1 MAAPNEV
8 TNFISVLLLFTSLPT
23 HSSSQQQPDHHTVL
37 DIRDFWG
44 APLSTLW
51 NSSLH
56 YCSWSGI
63 QCNPSFSVIT
73 LSLSNLNITS
83 PSVPPSICRLPHLSS
98 LDLSLNNLGGP
109 FPTTL
114 YNCTNLGALDLSQ
127 NLFVGAIPHDA
138 DRLSPNL
145 TLLHLSSNNFSG
157 GVPASLARL
166 TSLVS
171 LTLNDNL
178 LDGPVADL
186 GNLTNLETLSIAD
199 NPFPPHPFPNWVGRL
214 LSLKNL
220 CLSSANLTGP
230 IPASLGNL
238 TNLEMLTLANNP
250 FPPHPFPDWVGRLL
264 SLKDLRLRSTNL
276 HGPIP
281 ASLGGLSALE
291 TFDAAK
297 NGLTGPIPGPVW
309 RMGSL
314 KYLYLFENRF
324 SGVIDGSVQLPNL
337 TEIDLSKNDF
347 SGPIPPA
354 FGRFRYLELIFM
366 SNNRLSG
373 RIPDGIGRLTL
384 LRNIRLFN
392 NNLSGPLP
400 PDLGRYSK
408 LQNIELSNNTL
419 SGEIPKNLCF
429 GRKLGAIVLFNNRMS
444 GPLPESLAAC
454 ETLTAIMIYDNG
466 FSGPVPRGIW
476 SLPALDTVMISRNSF
491 SGALPD
497 AMPAA
502 LTRLNIDNN
511 DFSGPLPA
519 SLGTSSRGLH
529 VLIASHN
536 RFSGAIPLGLASL
549 AQLQKLALDGNRL
562 SGAIPDQ
569 LGGLTSLTFLNLSD
583 NGLSGQI
590 PASIG
595 SLPVLTDLDLS
606 KNELFGEIPPQITN
620 LKLTFLNL
628 SSNSLSGSVPI
639 TLQNSAYERSFLS
652 NPGLCGGPII
662 SLPSCRA
669 GSGSGDSKKGFSS
682 PLIITLL
689 ALAGAVGAG
698 ASVFVVF
705 ALREFHRR
713 RGSGSSISWKLTSF
727 YSLDFTGASIVSG
740 LTEENLVACG
750 GAGKVYRVPLLNRP
764 DQVVAVKKLCSNRD
778 AYVEKEF
785 QSEIDVL
792 GRIRHANIVKLLCCI
807 SSDNVRLLVYEYME
821 NGGLDRWIHGGT
833 DDRLDWPTRLRV
845 AVDAA
850 QGLSYM
856 HHDYVPPVVHRDF
869 KSSNVLLDA
878 DFMARIADFGL
889 ARMLARPGEPG
900 TVTAGFAGSFG
911 YMAPECAYSNKVNEK
926 MDVYSFGVVVLE
938 LVTGREA
945 NDGGGD
951 GKGCLAEWAWRH
963 VWQGRSIRE
972 AIDGTIRAACVEE
985 MCMVF
990 KVGLACTKTLPSARP
1005 SMKDVEQILLRLR
1018 REGIAWASKILG
1030 GENFSP
1036 SEYDG
1041 APLLHRGRRGSWRK
1055 KVRSEGGGD
1064 DGDTSFCIG

>member
-1 MAAPNEV
+1 MAAPNGV
-8 TNFISVLLLFTSLPT
+8 TTFISVLLLFTSLPT
-23 HSSSQQQPDHHTVL
+23 HSSSQQQQPDHHTLL

-63 QCNPSFSVIT
+63 QCNPSFSVIG
-73 LSLSNLNITS
+73 LSLSNLSITS
-83 PSVPPSICRLPHLSS
+83 HSVPDSLCRLPLLSS
-98 LDLSLNNLGGP
+98 LNLSWNYLGGP

-114 YNCTNLGALDLSQ
+114 YNCTNLETLNLSQ
-127 NLFVGAIPHDA
+127 NLFVGPLPIDA

-145 TLLHLSSNNFSG
+145 THLDLSSNNFSG
-157 GVPASLARL
+157 GVPASLARM

-171 LTLNDNL
+171 LTLNYNL
-178 LDGPVADL
+178 LDGAVADL
-186 GNLTNLETLSIAD
+186 RNLTNLETLS
-199 NPFPPHPFPNWVGRL
+199 
-214 LSLKNL
+214 
-220 CLSSANLTGP
+220 
-230 IPASLGNL
+230 
-238 TNLEMLTLANNP
+238 LANNP
-250 FPPHPFPDWVGRLL
+250 FPPHPFPDWTGRLL
-264 SLKDLRLRSTNL
+264 SLKDLWLQSTNL
-276 HGPIP
+276 LGPIP
-281 ASLGGLSALE
+281 ASLGGLSRLE
-291 TFDAAK
+291 VFDVSS
-297 NGLTGPIPGPVW
+297 NGLTGPIPSPVW

-314 KYLYLFENRF
+314 KYLYLFKNRL
-324 SGVIDGSVQLPNL
+324 SGVIDGSIQWPNL
-337 TEIDLSKNDF
+337 TKIDLSRNDF

-354 FGRFRYLELIFM
+354 FGGFRKLELIFM
-366 SNNRLSG
+366 HNNRLSG
-373 RIPDGIGRLTL
+373 RIPDGIGRLSL
-384 LRNIRLFN
+384 LRDIRLFN

-408 LQNIELSNNTL
+408 LQNIELNNNRL

-454 ETLTAIMIYDNG
+454 ETLTAIMIYNNG
-466 FSGPVPRGIW
+466 ISGPVPRGIW

-502 LTRLNIDNN
+502 LTRFEIDNN
-511 DFSGPLPA
+511 DFSGPLPSSLA
-519 SLGTSSRGLH
+519 SASRGLH

-536 RFSGAIPLGLASL
+536 RFSGVIPLGLVSL
-549 AQLQKLALDGNRL
+549 AHLGKLALDGNLL
-562 SGAIPDQ
+562 SGTIPDQ
-569 LGGLTSLTFLNLSD
+569 LGGLTLLTFLNLSD
-583 NGLSGQI
+583 NRLSGQI

-606 KNELFGEIPPQITN
+606 KNELFGEIPPQIAN

-628 SSNSLSGSVPI
+628 SSNSLSGSVPV
-639 TLQNSAYERSFLS
+639 TLQNSACERSFLS
-652 NPGLCGGPII
+652 NPGLCCGPII
-662 SLPSCRA
+662 SLPSCRG
-669 GSGSGDSKKGFSS
+669 GSGSGDSSKGFSS

-713 RGSGSSISWKLTSF
+713 RGSGGSISWKLTSF
-727 YSLDFTGASIVSG
+727 YSLDFTGASIASG

-778 AYVEKEF
+778 ADAEKEF

-792 GRIRHANIVKLLCCI
+792 GRIRHMNIVKLLCCI
-807 SSDNVRLLVYEYME
+807 SSDDVRLLVYEYME
-821 NGGLDRWIHGGT
+821 NGGLDRWIHSSA
-833 DDRLDWPTRLRV
+833 DNQLDWPTRFRV

-869 KSSNVLLDA
+869 KSSNVLLDE

-911 YMAPECAYSNKVNEK
+911 YMAP
-926 MDVYSFGVVVLE
+926 
-938 LVTGREA
+938 
-945 NDGGGD
+945 GGYP
-951 GKGCLAEWAWRH
+951 K
-963 VWQGRSIRE
+963 
-972 AIDGTIRAACVEE
+972 
-985 MCMVF
+985 
-990 KVGLACTKTLPSARP
+990 
-1005 SMKDVEQILLRLR
+1005 
-1018 REGIAWASKILG
+1018 
-1030 GENFSP
+1030 
-1036 SEYDG
+1036 
-1041 APLLHRGRRGSWRK
+1041 LHLFPP
-1055 KVRSEGGGD
+1055 D
-1064 DGDTSFCIG
+1064 LF